1 MIFNKKLSLFLSGIT
16 GINNIMIRKKNS
28 KSLMQTLFKISLIL
42 LSKIGLKFNAF
53 FFLHCLITA
62 TAAVEVCDMKSPI
75 EY

>member
-53 FFLHCLITA
+53 FFSTKRQFKLCLA
-62 TAAVEVCDMKSPI
+62 KLRSKNSDHSC
-75 EY
+75 